1 MLTNFFATA
10 RKLLRP
16 SGSRALADLLS
27 REQMRKALTQ
37 ERARTDRTANHFAVV
52 AFALLG
58 GEQPPEV
65 WERLVKVLRSRLR
78 LIDEVGWLEDGQLG
92 AVLVGS
98 GAEGAWKVVSD
109 VKHRLADNVPPMC
122 CTVHVYPSD
131 DASRALVPAGHQ
143 TNGKVNGKACP
154 SVSPEHARASGA
166 IEPLFEQTLPLWK
179 RTLDVIGAVVGL
191 VLLAPL
197 FAAVAL
203 AIKLTSPGP
212 VFFGQLRSGRGGKPF
227 VMWKFRSMV
236 ADAEV
241 RKKELLA
248 LNEQDGA
255 AFKMKNDPR
264 ITPLGCFLRKSSI
277 DELPQLWNVLRGEM
291 SLVGPR
297 PLPSAETDV
306 CAGWQRQRLDVTPGL
321 TCIWQVRGRCRVS
334 FVDWVRMDVQ
344 YIRSRSLGQDL
355 KLLLLTVPVV
365 LLRRGAH

>member
-10 RKLLRP
+10 RKLLQP
-16 SGSRALADLLS
+16 SGSSALADLLS
-27 REQMRKALTQ
+27 REQMCKALAQ
-37 ERARTDRTANHFAVV
+37 ERARTDRTADHFAVV

-78 LIDEVGWLEDGQLG
+78 LIDEMGWLEDGQLG

-98 GAEGAWKVVSD
+98 GAEGPWKVVSD
-109 VKHRLADNVPPMC
+109 VKHRLADNVPPVC

-131 DASRALVPAGHQ
+131 DASRALAPA
-143 TNGKVNGKACP
+143 NGKACP

-179 RTLDVIGAVVGL
+179 RTLDVVVAVVSL

-248 LNEQDGA
+248 FNEQDGA

-264 ITPLGCFLRKSSI
+264 MTPLGRFLRKSSI

-297 PLPSAETDV
+297 PLPCAETAR
-306 CAGWQRQRLDVTPGL
+306 CTPWQRQRLDATPGL
-321 TCIWQVRGRCRVS
+321 TCIWQVHGRCRVS
-334 FVDWVRMDVQ
+334 FADWVRMDVQ
-344 YIRSRSLGQDL
+344 YIRSRSLWQDV
-355 KLLLLTVPVV
+355 KLLFLTVQVV
-365 LLRRGAH
+365 LLRRGAQ